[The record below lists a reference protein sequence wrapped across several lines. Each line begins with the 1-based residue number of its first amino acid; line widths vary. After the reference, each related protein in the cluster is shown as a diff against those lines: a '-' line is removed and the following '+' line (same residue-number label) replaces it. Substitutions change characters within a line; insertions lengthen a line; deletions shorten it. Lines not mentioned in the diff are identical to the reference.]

1 MGVVGDGT
9 KIDRVYFQHTA
20 QLAAGPG
27 SALIQEFL
35 LATLGIRICLALIH
49 RPDGKF
55 TLVLDNEW
63 VGLGVRIRDLDPS
76 ETLANDFEIPRQAM
90 KAVIAGWP
98 GDWDADASPT
108 LSTHYSTDRIPH
120 LSVNHSVAAPSVTP
134 TDKPAARISN
144 N

>member
-1 MGVVGDGT
+1 M
-9 KIDRVYFQHTA
+9 
-20 QLAAGPG
+20 
-27 SALIQEFL
+27 ALID
-35 LATLGIRICLALIH
+35 

-63 VGLGVRIRDLDPS
+63 IGLGVRIRDLDPGA
-76 ETLANDFEIPRQAM
+76 TLADDFEIPRHAV

-108 LSTHYSTDRIPH
+108 LSTHYTADNIPH
-120 LSVNHSVAAPSVTP
+120 LSVNDAKVRSDAPSVTC
-134 TDKPAARISN
+134 TDEPAARTTN